1 MRILCIGDSN
11 TYGYDP
17 RSYLGDRYPA
27 EIRWTDR
34 LENCEVINCGVN
46 GLTVP
51 REHARYIGL
60 VRMNDPDLVIVMLGT
75 NDFFRGLSS
84 EQIADR
90 MEKFIKSVCST
101 GKTVML
107 ISPPILE
114 YGEWVM
120 DDELVEESENLG
132 ELYREL
138 AERNHC
144 LFADAGKW
152 NIEMTY
158 DGVHFSPEGHAAFAQ
173 KLNELLLQ
181 I

>member
-1 MRILCIGDSN
+1 
-11 TYGYDP
+11 
-17 RSYLGDRYPA
+17 
-27 EIRWTDR
+27 
-34 LENCEVINCGVN
+34 
-46 GLTVP
+46 
-51 REHARYIGL
+51 
-60 VRMNDPDLVIVMLGT
+60 
-75 NDFFRGLSS
+75 
-84 EQIADR
+84 
-90 MEKFIKSVCST
+90 
-101 GKTVML
+101 ML

-158 DGVHFSPEGHAAFAQ
+158 DGVHFSPEGHAEFAR
-173 KLNELLLQ
+173 KLNELLLL